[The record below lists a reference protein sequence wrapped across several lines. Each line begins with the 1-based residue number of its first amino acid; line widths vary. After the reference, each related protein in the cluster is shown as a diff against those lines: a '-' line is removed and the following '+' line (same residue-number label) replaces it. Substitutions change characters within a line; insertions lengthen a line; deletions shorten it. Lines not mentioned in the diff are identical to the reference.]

1 MSDSTLSIVI
11 AALVAMYIA
20 RASGFKYTTGY

>member
-1 MSDSTLSIVI
+1 MSETTFTTIL
-11 AALVAMYIA
+11 AALAAVYIA